1 MIGCQLFAL
10 LIPSH
15 LEAFSVVSMITLID
29 VLLSLPTNPDLV
41 KALHSDWPLNP
52 RQLISIGFQWA
63 RHPFIIHFSSSSYL
77 VSFLLWDIGLGVR
90 VFANG
95 PGDLGSIPG
104 RVIPKTQKMVL
115 DASLLNTQHYKVRI
129 KGKVE
134 QSRKGV
140 APSPTHWCSSYRK
153 GSLRVTLDYGR
164 QLYFFLPF
172 VGLCDVFLP
181 RCRQLPHEH
190 SLRRIRDKNHVWP
203 KLCSNNMIREFHL
216 IIQINK

>member
-1 MIGCQLFAL
+1 MLSVSL
-10 LIPSH
+10 LDGIQCSH
-15 LEAFSVVSMITLID
+15 RAIESKFL
-29 VLLSLPTNPDLV
+29 
-41 KALHSDWPLNP
+41 
-52 RQLISIGFQWA
+52 
-63 RHPFIIHFSSSSYL
+63 L
-77 VSFLLWDIGLGVR
+77 VSQGIQSVYSKPRRRICFTFCITHTQIHVHRYTHILTHGLGVR

-115 DASLLNTQHYKVRI
+115 DASLLSTQHYKVRI

-164 QLYFFLPF
+164 QLYFTYTKRFIYLYCF
-172 VGLCDVFLP
+172 V
-181 RCRQLPHEH
+181 
-190 SLRRIRDKNHVWP
+190 
-203 KLCSNNMIREFHL
+203 
-216 IIQINK
+216 